1 MYDDVTEQEKAEF
14 GCPTPRE
21 HREMEDG
28 NEYA

>member
-1 MYDDVTEQEKAEF
+1 MNDIITEQERAEF

-21 HREMEDG
+21 QREMEDG